1 MTGQYLSERSYGW
14 FKGHAIGVPSNSNSI
29 ESTHKHMKTDPDL
42 TSKKSLRHFLG
53 SVEKGL
59 IYNWSMNYNPDGNPN
74 VKVFSTMPTIST
86 TDWVNAYKWN
96 QLKKKVISL
105 KHGGHTLCFTVAGD
119 GDKILN
125 KESCHKYLSDIE
137 ECSFTSFDQLIEC
150 VTSLHIIKIN
160 DIQWQLSESLCY
172 MWL

>member
-1 MTGQYLSERSYGW
+1 
-14 FKGHAIGVPSNSNSI
+14 
-29 ESTHKHMKTDPDL
+29 MKTDPDL
-42 TSKKSLRHFLG
+42 TNKKSLRQFLG

-74 VKVFSTMPTIST
+74 FKVFSTMPTNST

-105 KHGGHTLCFTVAGD
+105 KHGGYTLCFTVAGE

-125 KESCHKYLSDIE
+125 NESCQKYLSDIE
-137 ECSFTSFDQLIEC
+137 NVASLLLTS
-150 VTSLHIIKIN
+150 
-160 DIQWQLSESLCY
+160 
-172 MWL
+172 